1 MLDFLK
7 QMFTFIA
14 LANLHKRSWCQLTE
28 LSPDTTPDFLL
39 YTDQVGGK
47 LRYRVFKVLGS

>member
-47 LRYRVFKVLGS
+47 LRYRVFKI